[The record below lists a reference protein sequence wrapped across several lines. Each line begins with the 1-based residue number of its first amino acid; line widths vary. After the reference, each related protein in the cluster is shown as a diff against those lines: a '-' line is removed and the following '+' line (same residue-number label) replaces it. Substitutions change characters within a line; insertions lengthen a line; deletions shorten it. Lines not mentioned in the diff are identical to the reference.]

1 MLTPRQAQLLKL
13 VIESYISSMQPIGS
27 RFLSESAE
35 LEVSG
40 ATIRNELRALEE
52 AGFLTHPHTSAGRVP
67 TEAGYQFYVDN
78 LMDNASLSAQAKQ
91 SFQQIHQS
99 FEANQSIKELAKA
112 LVEIS
117 GCAVLVSLDQN
128 HMYYTGMSALFAQP
142 EFKDYA
148 RTVQISSVFDHCED
162 RLEDI
167 TRAATEDVSILIGEN
182 NPLGNGCTI
191 VCAKL
196 GNGKMMMLLGPIRM
210 HYAKHVALLTH
221 MRTLLIQ

>member
-1 MLTPRQAQLLKL
+1 MLTTRQSELLKL
-13 VIESYISSMQPIGS
+13 VVESYIGSMQPIGS
-27 RFLSESAE
+27 RFLSENGE
-35 LEVSG
+35 LTVSG

-67 TEAGYQFYVDN
+67 TEAGYQFYVEN
-78 LMDNASLSAQAKQ
+78 LMEETSVAAPEKEALGLIHKAHTEAQQA
-91 SFQQIHQS
+91 
-99 FEANQSIKELAKA
+99 KELAKA
-112 LVEIS
+112 LVELS
-117 GCAVLVSLDQN
+117 GCAVLVSLGQN

-167 TRAATEDVSILIGEN
+167 TRAAKEDVSILIGTN
-182 NPLGNGCTI
+182 NPLGSGCTI

-196 GNGKMMMLLGPIRM
+196 GDGKMMMLLGPMRM
-210 HYAKHVALLTH
+210 HYAKHKALLTH
-221 MRTLLIQ
+221 LRELLAQ